1 MDSSRIYFCLS
12 HYCARFWLFATWG
25 SVFMI
30 GKCVFQSLCF
40 WRFYSRG
47 AFYVL
52 AFLTLATQAGANGF
66 KIQEQSLNATALSS
80 AYIAGAR
87 GADASYY
94 NPANMGFSNDWGENK
109 SEFELATSLI
119 NIPGFNFDVA
129 TTNQGLY
136 SKTELKFTDTMKG
149 VIEGVDKFL
158 PDLKLG
164 DLMKPIILEH
174 STPDSQI
181 VTGGTGDTAL
191 AVPKMFY
198 KSRTMHGITFGGSFV
213 ASSGL
218 AMQWAGK
225 GGEFL
230 QDVFIMMVE
239 ASPSVSYTINDRLSF
254 GFGYRVMYAMGSFN
268 NVVYVPLD
276 TFDRDKDGKPDGI
289 QLDKEQIKDLSKH
302 PEALQALIPESIKNG
317 LIGGILSNDALVKIL
332 EQFGLNLKVENCQSA
347 NSLEC
352 VNWGALMGDVVSEKT
367 NLFGTSK
374 VYQKSEGKDLATG
387 YRLSASLRVFD
398 NGMASVVY
406 NSPVKFD
413 MKGKV
418 EATTYVGGAMG
429 NVLTIADLN
438 IAVQMPEILT
448 LAYAH
453 EFFNRRLR
461 LEGVYERTFWSRGF
475 KFNVSPDFANAKYQG
490 LSGLVALP
498 DVFNSETLKNMVGI
512 ANFGV
517 VSNMGAGWRD
527 TNTFRFGATYKTPFV
542 RLMASAAYDAAPSAQ
557 DKIGIPDSDGFMLGC
572 GAKVNL
578 RGFDLGLAGS
588 WTYKQSMSSLYH
600 SGGLG
605 GLFIYTA
612 SLGYR
617 W

>member
-1 MDSSRIYFCLS
+1 MIQLPRLLARVCL
-12 HYCARFWLFATWG
+12 
-25 SVFMI
+25 
-30 GKCVFQSLCF
+30 
-40 WRFYSRG
+40 
-47 AFYVL
+47 
-52 AFLTLATQAGANGF
+52 LATLSCASTYANGF

-94 NPANMGFSNDWGENK
+94 NPANMGFENDWGENK

-136 SKTELKFTDTMKG
+136 SKTELQFTDTMKG
-149 VIEGVDKFL
+149 VIENVDKFL
-158 PDLKLG
+158 PGLKLG

-174 STPDSQI
+174 STPDTQI

-239 ASPSVSYTINDRLSF
+239 ASPSVSWTINDRLSF

-276 TFDRDKDGKPDGI
+276 EKGTGI

-317 LIGGILSNDALVKIL
+317 LIGNILSNDKLAEIL
-332 EQFGLNLKVENCQSA
+332 KLFGLNLKVENCQSA

-387 YRLSASLRVFD
+387 FRLAASLRVFD

-527 TNTFRFGATYKTPFV
+527 TNTFRIGATYKTPFV

-557 DKIGIPDSDGFMLGC
+557 DKIGIPDSDGFMVGC

-588 WTYKQSMSSLYH
+588 WTFKQSMSSLYH

>member
-1 MDSSRIYFCLS
+1 
-12 HYCARFWLFATWG
+12 
-25 SVFMI
+25 MI
-30 GKCVFQSLCF
+30 GKCVSQSLCF

-52 AFLTLATQAGANGF
+52 AFLMLATQAGANGF

-94 NPANMGFSNDWGENK
+94 NPANMGFINDWGENK

-158 PDLKLG
+158 PGLKLG

-198 KSRTMHGITFGGSFV
+198 KSRTMHGVTFGGSFV

-276 TFDRDKDGKPDGI
+276 EAGTGI

-453 EFFNRRLR
+453 EFFDKRLR

>member
-1 MDSSRIYFCLS
+1 MSCVNKLSAMLARACFLPLLSLS
-12 HYCARFWLFATWG
+12 HIY
-25 SVFMI
+25 
-30 GKCVFQSLCF
+30 
-40 WRFYSRG
+40 
-47 AFYVL
+47 
-52 AFLTLATQAGANGF
+52 ANGF

-136 SKTELKFTDTMKG
+136 SKTTLEFTDSMKG
-149 VIEGVDKFL
+149 IIQGVDKIL
-158 PDLKLG
+158 PGLKLG

-239 ASPSVSYTINDRLSF
+239 ASPSVSWTINDRLSF

-276 TFDRDKDGKPDGI
+276 EGGTGI

-317 LIGGILSNDALVKIL
+317 LIGGILSNDALANIL
-332 EQFGLNLKVENCQSA
+332 KQFGLDLKVENCQSA

-374 VYQKSEGKDLATG
+374 VYQKSEGKDLSTG
-387 YRLSASLRVFD
+387 FRLAASLRVFD

-453 EFFNRRLR
+453 EFFNKRLR

-475 KFNVSPDFANAKYQG
+475 KFNVSPDFANATYKG

-527 TNTFRFGATYKTPFV
+527 TNTFRIGATYKTPFV

-572 GAKVNL
+572 GAKINL

>member
-1 MDSSRIYFCLS
+1 
-12 HYCARFWLFATWG
+12 
-25 SVFMI
+25 MI
-30 GKCVFQSLCF
+30 GRYFSWSLCVWCF
-40 WRFYSRG
+40 CSRT
-47 AFYVL
+47 ALCAL
-52 AFLTLATQAGANGF
+52 ACLALATHAGANGF

-94 NPANMGFSNDWGENK
+94 NPANMGFENDWGENK

-136 SKTELKFTDTMKG
+136 SKTELQFTDTMKW
-149 VIEGVDKFL
+149 VIEGVDKIL
-158 PDLKLG
+158 PTLHLG

-174 STPDSQI
+174 STPDTQI

-276 TFDRDKDGKPDGI
+276 EAGTGI

-332 EQFGLNLKVENCQSA
+332 DQFGLNLKVENCQSA

-475 KFNVSPDFANAKYQG
+475 KFNVSPDFANATYQG
-490 LSGLVALP
+490 LSGLVALK

-557 DKIGIPDSDGFMLGC
+557 DKIGIPDSDGFMVGC
-572 GAKVNL
+572 GAKINL

-588 WTYKQSMSSLYH
+588 WTFKQSMSSLYH

>member
-1 MDSSRIYFCLS
+1 MIQLPRLLARVCL
-12 HYCARFWLFATWG
+12 
-25 SVFMI
+25 
-30 GKCVFQSLCF
+30 
-40 WRFYSRG
+40 
-47 AFYVL
+47 
-52 AFLTLATQAGANGF
+52 LATLSCASTYANGF

-94 NPANMGFSNDWGENK
+94 NPANMGFENDWGENK

-136 SKTELKFTDTMKG
+136 SKTELQFTDTMKG
-149 VIEGVDKFL
+149 VIENVDKFL
-158 PDLKLG
+158 PGLKLG

-174 STPDSQI
+174 STPDTQI

-239 ASPSVSYTINDRLSF
+239 ASPSVSWTINDRLSF

-276 TFDRDKDGKPDGI
+276 EAGTGI

-317 LIGGILSNDALVKIL
+317 LIGGILSNDVLVKIL

-387 YRLSASLRVFD
+387 FRLAASLRVFD

-527 TNTFRFGATYKTPFV
+527 TNTFRIGATYKTPFV

-557 DKIGIPDSDGFMLGC
+557 DKIGIPDSDGFMVGC

>member
-1 MDSSRIYFCLS
+1 MSCVNKLSAMLARACFLPLLSLS
-12 HYCARFWLFATWG
+12 HIY
-25 SVFMI
+25 
-30 GKCVFQSLCF
+30 
-40 WRFYSRG
+40 
-47 AFYVL
+47 
-52 AFLTLATQAGANGF
+52 ANGF

-136 SKTELKFTDTMKG
+136 SKTTLEFTDSMKG
-149 VIEGVDKFL
+149 IIQGVDKFL
-158 PDLKLG
+158 PGLKLG

-198 KSRTMHGITFGGSFV
+198 KSRTMHGVTFGGSFV

-239 ASPSVSYTINDRLSF
+239 ASPSVSWTINDRLSF

-276 TFDRDKDGKPDGI
+276 EGGTGI

-317 LIGGILSNDALVKIL
+317 LIGGILSNDALANIL
-332 EQFGLNLKVENCQSA
+332 KQFGLDLKVENCQSA

-374 VYQKSEGKDLATG
+374 VYQKSEGKDLSTG
-387 YRLSASLRVFD
+387 FRLAASLRVFD

-453 EFFNRRLR
+453 EFFNKRLR

-475 KFNVSPDFANAKYQG
+475 KFNVSPDFANATYKG

-527 TNTFRFGATYKTPFV
+527 TNTFRIGATYKTPFV

-572 GAKVNL
+572 GAKINL

>member
-1 MDSSRIYFCLS
+1 MSCVNKLSAMLARACFLPILSLS
-12 HYCARFWLFATWG
+12 HIY
-25 SVFMI
+25 
-30 GKCVFQSLCF
+30 
-40 WRFYSRG
+40 
-47 AFYVL
+47 
-52 AFLTLATQAGANGF
+52 ANGF

-136 SKTELKFTDTMKG
+136 SKTTLEFTDTMKG
-149 VIEGVDKFL
+149 VIAMADGAL
-158 PDLKLG
+158 PGLKLG

-239 ASPSVSYTINDRLSF
+239 ASPSVSWTINDRLSF

-276 TFDRDKDGKPDGI
+276 ERVTGI

-302 PEALQALIPESIKNG
+302 PEALEALIPESIKNG
-317 LIGGILSNDALVKIL
+317 PIGTLLNNPIISAIA
-332 EQFGLNLKVENCQSA
+332 QAFGVNLKVENC
-347 NSLEC
+347 NTGGIEC

-374 VYQKSEGKDLATG
+374 VYQKSEGKDLSTG
-387 YRLSASLRVFD
+387 FRLAASLRVFD
-398 NGMASVVY
+398 NGMASIVY

-453 EFFNRRLR
+453 EFFNKRLR

-475 KFNVSPDFANAKYQG
+475 KFNVSPDFANATYKG

-527 TNTFRFGATYKTPFV
+527 TNTFRIGATYKTPFI

-572 GAKVNL
+572 GAKINL

>member
-1 MDSSRIYFCLS
+1 MEFNKDPILDLG
-12 HYCARFWLFATWG
+12 AL
-25 SVFMI
+25 
-30 GKCVFQSLCF
+30 GK
-40 WRFYSRG
+40 
-47 AFYVL
+47 
-52 AFLTLATQAGANGF
+52 
-66 KIQEQSLNATALSS
+66 LNIEDFIKLGQGVG
-80 AYIAGAR
+80 I
-87 GADASYY
+87 
-94 NPANMGFSNDWGENK
+94 
-109 SEFELATSLI
+109 TS
-119 NIPGFNFDVA
+119 
-129 TTNQGLY
+129 
-136 SKTELKFTDTMKG
+136 
-149 VIEGVDKFL
+149 
-158 PDLKLG
+158 LG
-164 DLMKPIILEH
+164 DLFKPIILEH

-276 TFDRDKDGKPDGI
+276 EKGTGI
-289 QLDKEQIKDLSKH
+289 QLDKEQIKDLAKH
-302 PEALQALIPESIKNG
+302 PEAVGALIPESIKNQIG
-317 LIGGILSNDALVKIL
+317 PLLKWLGGIAPQLIIEGCNTGGV
-332 EQFGLNLKVENCQSA
+332 
-347 NSLEC
+347 EC
-352 VNWGALMGDVVSEKT
+352 VNWGVLMGSVDSEKT

-453 EFFNRRLR
+453 EFFDKRLR

-475 KFNVSPDFANAKYQG
+475 KFNVSPDFANATYKG

-527 TNTFRFGATYKTPFV
+527 TNTFRIGATYKTPFV

-572 GAKVNL
+572 GAKINL

>member
-1 MDSSRIYFCLS
+1 MLARACFLPILSLS
-12 HYCARFWLFATWG
+12 HIY
-25 SVFMI
+25 
-30 GKCVFQSLCF
+30 
-40 WRFYSRG
+40 
-47 AFYVL
+47 
-52 AFLTLATQAGANGF
+52 ANGF

-136 SKTELKFTDTMKG
+136 SKTTLEFTDSMKG
-149 VIEGVDKFL
+149 VIQGVDKIL
-158 PDLKLG
+158 PGLKLG

-198 KSRTMHGITFGGSFV
+198 KSRTMHGVTFGGSFV

-239 ASPSVSYTINDRLSF
+239 ASPSVSWTINDRLSF

-276 TFDRDKDGKPDGI
+276 EGGTGI

-317 LIGGILSNDALVKIL
+317 LIGGILSNDALANIL
-332 EQFGLNLKVENCQSA
+332 KQFGLRS
-347 NSLEC
+347 
-352 VNWGALMGDVVSEKT
+352 
-367 NLFGTSK
+367 
-374 VYQKSEGKDLATG
+374 
-387 YRLSASLRVFD
+387 
-398 NGMASVVY
+398 
-406 NSPVKFD
+406 
-413 MKGKV
+413 
-418 EATTYVGGAMG
+418 
-429 NVLTIADLN
+429 
-438 IAVQMPEILT
+438 
-448 LAYAH
+448 
-453 EFFNRRLR
+453 
-461 LEGVYERTFWSRGF
+461 
-475 KFNVSPDFANAKYQG
+475 QG
-490 LSGLVALP
+490 
-498 DVFNSETLKNMVGI
+498 
-512 ANFGV
+512 
-517 VSNMGAGWRD
+517 
-527 TNTFRFGATYKTPFV
+527 
-542 RLMASAAYDAAPSAQ
+542 
-557 DKIGIPDSDGFMLGC
+557 
-572 GAKVNL
+572 
-578 RGFDLGLAGS
+578 
-588 WTYKQSMSSLYH
+588 
-600 SGGLG
+600 
-605 GLFIYTA
+605 
-612 SLGYR
+612 
-617 W
+617 

>member
-1 MDSSRIYFCLS
+1 MLARACFLPILSLS
-12 HYCARFWLFATWG
+12 HIY
-25 SVFMI
+25 
-30 GKCVFQSLCF
+30 
-40 WRFYSRG
+40 
-47 AFYVL
+47 
-52 AFLTLATQAGANGF
+52 ANGF

-136 SKTELKFTDTMKG
+136 SKTTLEFTDSMKG
-149 VIEGVDKFL
+149 IIQGVDKIL
-158 PDLKLG
+158 PGLKLG

-239 ASPSVSYTINDRLSF
+239 ASPSVSWTINDRLSF

-276 TFDRDKDGKPDGI
+276 EGGTGI

-317 LIGGILSNDALVKIL
+317 PIGGILSNDALANIL
-332 EQFGLNLKVENCQSA
+332 KQFGLDLKVENCQSA

-374 VYQKSEGKDLATG
+374 VYQKSEGKDLSTG
-387 YRLSASLRVFD
+387 FRLAASLRVFD

-453 EFFNRRLR
+453 EFFNKRLR

-475 KFNVSPDFANAKYQG
+475 KFNVSPDFANATYKG

-527 TNTFRFGATYKTPFV
+527 TNTFRIGATYKTPFV

-572 GAKVNL
+572 GAKINL

>member
-30 GKCVFQSLCF
+30 GKCVSQSLCF

-94 NPANMGFSNDWGENK
+94 NPANMGFENDWGENK

-119 NIPGFNFDVA
+119 NIPGFSFDVA

-136 SKTELKFTDTMKG
+136 SKTKLTFTDTM
-149 VIEGVDKFL
+149 EGIIQKADAAASGFGINL
-158 PDLKLG
+158 HLS

-198 KSRTMHGITFGGSFV
+198 KSRTMHGVTFGGSFV

-276 TFDRDKDGKPDGI
+276 KDGTGI
-289 QLDKEQIKDLSKH
+289 QLDKGKIEDLAEH

-317 LIGGILSNDALVKIL
+317 AIGSILSNDALVAALKLI
-332 EQFGLNLKVENCQSA
+332 GLDLRVENCQKP
-347 NSLEC
+347 NKIEC

-453 EFFNRRLR
+453 EFFDKRLR

-475 KFNVSPDFANAKYQG
+475 KFNVSPDFDNAKYQP

-498 DVFNSETLKNMVGI
+498 EVFTKETLKNMVRL
-512 ANFGV
+512 ADFNV

-527 TNTFRFGATYKTPFV
+527 TNTFRIGATYKTPFV

>member
-1 MDSSRIYFCLS
+1 MTKLLRLPARVCL
-12 HYCARFWLFATWG
+12 
-25 SVFMI
+25 
-30 GKCVFQSLCF
+30 
-40 WRFYSRG
+40 
-47 AFYVL
+47 
-52 AFLTLATQAGANGF
+52 LATLSLVNMYANGF

-94 NPANMGFSNDWGENK
+94 NPANLGFENDWGENK

-119 NIPGFNFDVA
+119 NIPGFSFDVP

-136 SKTELKFTDTMKG
+136 SKTTLEFTTTIDTLIAAAARLGFSELK
-149 VIEGVDKFL
+149 
-158 PDLKLG
+158 DLKN
-164 DLMKPIILEH
+164 PIILEH
-174 STPDSQI
+174 STPDTQI
-181 VTGGTGDTAL
+181 VAGSTGDTAL

-198 KSRTMHGITFGGSFV
+198 KSRTMHGITFGGNFV

-239 ASPSVSYTINDRLSF
+239 ASPSASWTINNRLSF

-276 TFDRDKDGKPDGI
+276 KDGDGI
-289 QLDKEQIKDLSKH
+289 KLDKEQIKNLSKH
-302 PEALQALIPESIKNG
+302 PKAVQALIPESIQNG
-317 LIGGILSNDALVKIL
+317 SIGSLLGNPAISGLAGL
-332 EQFGLNLKVENCQSA
+332 FGTNLKIDGCSSNTA
-347 NSLEC
+347 EC
-352 VNWGALMGDVVSEKT
+352 VNWGALMGDVQSETT
-367 NLFGTSK
+367 NLYGTSK
-374 VYQKSEGKDLATG
+374 VYQKSQGKDLSTG
-387 YRLSASLRVFD
+387 FRLAASLRVFD
-398 NGMASVVY
+398 NGMASMVY
-406 NSPVKFD
+406 NSPVKFN
-413 MKGKV
+413 MQGKV
-418 EATTYVGGAMG
+418 DATTYVGGAMG

-453 EFFNRRLR
+453 ELFNRRLR

-512 ANFGV
+512 ADFGV

-527 TNTFRFGATYKTPFV
+527 TNTFRLGATYKTPFI

-557 DKIGIPDSDGFMLGC
+557 DKIGIPDSDGFMVGG

>member
-1 MDSSRIYFCLS
+1 MRNFVVAFGVC
-12 HYCARFWLFATWG
+12 
-25 SVFMI
+25 MI
-30 GKCVFQSLCF
+30 VVQSF
-40 WRFYSRG
+40 G
-47 AFYVL
+47 
-52 AFLTLATQAGANGF
+52 NGF

-94 NPANMGFSNDWGENK
+94 NPANMGFENDWGENK

-119 NIPGFNFDVA
+119 KIPGFNFDVA

-136 SKTELKFTDTMKG
+136 SKTTMDYSNAIQG
-149 VIEGVDKFL
+149 IFDFCGSGIGQALCGGIGID
-158 PDLKLG
+158 DLA
-164 DLMKPIILEH
+164 DLNKPVILEH
-174 STPDSQI
+174 SVPDSQI
-181 VTGGTGDTAL
+181 VTGSTGDTNFVL
-191 AVPKMFY
+191 PKMFY
-198 KSRTMHGITFGGSFV
+198 KSRTNHGITFGGSFV

-230 QDVFIMMVE
+230 QDVFIMMIE
-239 ASPSVSYTINDRLSF
+239 ASPSISWTINNRFSV

-276 TFDRDKDGKPDGI
+276 EEGTGI
-289 QLDKEQIKDLSKH
+289 QLSQQQIADLAKH
-302 PEALQALIPESIKNG
+302 PEAVSALIPESIRNMEILGIPFTNILQAFGYKIPG
-317 LIGGILSNDALVKIL
+317 CTGGA
-332 EQFGLNLKVENCQSA
+332 
-347 NSLEC
+347 EC
-352 VNWGALMGDVVSEKT
+352 TDWGGLMGSVTGEKT
-367 NLFGTSK
+367 NLYGTSK
-374 VYQKSEGKDLATG
+374 VYQKSEGKDLSHG

-406 NSPVKFD
+406 NSPVKFN
-413 MKGKV
+413 MAGKV
-418 EATTYVGGAMG
+418 EALTYVGGAMG

-453 EFFNRRLR
+453 EFFDKRLR
-461 LEGVYERTFWSRGF
+461 IEGVYERTFWSRGW
-475 KFNVSPDFANAKYQG
+475 KFNVTPDFENATYEG
-490 LSGLVALP
+490 LSGLVALK
-498 DVFNSETLKNMVGI
+498 DVFSSETLKQMVGI

-527 TNTFRFGATYKTPFV
+527 TNTFRIGATYKTPLM
-542 RLMASAAYDAAPSAQ
+542 RLMASAAYDAAPSPQ
-557 DKIGIPDSDGFMLGC
+557 DKVGIPDSDGYMVGV
-572 GAKVNL
+572 GAKFNF
-578 RGFDLGLAGS
+578 RGFDVGLAGS
-588 WTYKQSMSSLYH
+588 WNFKASMSSLYH

-605 GLFIYTA
+605 GLYIYTA
-612 SLGYR
+612 SVGYR

>member
-1 MDSSRIYFCLS
+1 
-12 HYCARFWLFATWG
+12 
-25 SVFMI
+25 MI
-30 GKCVFQSLCF
+30 GKCVSQSLCF
-40 WRFYSRG
+40 WRFCSRG

-129 TTNQGLY
+129 STNQGLY
-136 SKTELKFTDTMKG
+136 SKTSLDFGAGSVLDQLL
-149 VIEGVDKFL
+149 DKNTTL
-158 PDLKLG
+158 GGLVQGLGILDLHVLG
-164 DLMKPIILEH
+164 DLKKPIILEH
-174 STPDSQI
+174 STPDTQI

-239 ASPSVSYTINDRLSF
+239 ASPSVSWTINDRLSF

-276 TFDRDKDGKPDGI
+276 KKGSGI
-289 QLDKEQIKDLSKH
+289 QLNKEQIKDLAKH
-302 PEALQALIPESIKNG
+302 PEAVGALIPESIKNSQLG
-317 LIGGILSNDALVKIL
+317 KLLSSDVIEWFAKNFGGVSLRQPGCNENS
-332 EQFGLNLKVENCQSA
+332 VECI
-347 NSLEC
+347 
-352 VNWGALMGDVVSEKT
+352 NWGVMMDGVQSEKT
-367 NLFGTSK
+367 NLYGTSK

-387 YRLSASLRVFD
+387 FRLAASLRVFD

-498 DVFNSETLKNMVGI
+498 EVFTKETLKNMVGI

-527 TNTFRFGATYKTPFV
+527 TNTFRIGATYKTPFV

>member
-1 MDSSRIYFCLS
+1 MDSSRICFCLS

-30 GKCVFQSLCF
+30 GKCVSQSLCF
-40 WRFYSRG
+40 WRFCSRG

-136 SKTELKFTDTMKG
+136 SKTTLEFTESMKG
-149 VIEGVDKFL
+149 VIEGVDKIL
-158 PDLKLG
+158 PGLKLG

-174 STPDSQI
+174 STPDTQI

-230 QDVFIMMVE
+230 QDVFIIMVE

-276 TFDRDKDGKPDGI
+276 EKGTGI
-289 QLDKEQIKDLSKH
+289 QLNKEQIKDLSKH

-387 YRLSASLRVFD
+387 FRLAASLRVFD
-398 NGMASVVY
+398 NGTASVVY

-527 TNTFRFGATYKTPFV
+527 TNTFRIGATYKTPFI

-557 DKIGIPDSDGFMLGC
+557 DKIGIPDSDGFMVGC

>member
-1 MDSSRIYFCLS
+1 MRNFVVAFGVC
-12 HYCARFWLFATWG
+12 
-25 SVFMI
+25 MI
-30 GKCVFQSLCF
+30 VVQSF
-40 WRFYSRG
+40 G
-47 AFYVL
+47 
-52 AFLTLATQAGANGF
+52 NGF

-94 NPANMGFSNDWGENK
+94 NPANMGFENDWGENK

-119 NIPGFNFDVA
+119 KIPGFNFDVA

-136 SKTELKFTDTMKG
+136 SKTTMDYSNAIQG
-149 VIEGVDKFL
+149 IFDFCGSGIGQALCGNIGID
-158 PDLKLG
+158 DLA
-164 DLMKPIILEH
+164 DLNKPVILEH
-174 STPDSQI
+174 SVPDSQI
-181 VTGGTGDTAL
+181 VTGSTGDTNFVL
-191 AVPKMFY
+191 PKMFY
-198 KSRTMHGITFGGSFV
+198 KSRTNHGITFGGSFV

-230 QDVFIMMVE
+230 QDVFIMMIE
-239 ASPSVSYTINDRLSF
+239 ASPSISWTINNRFSV

-276 TFDRDKDGKPDGI
+276 EEGTGI
-289 QLDKEQIKDLSKH
+289 QLSQQQIADLAKH
-302 PEALQALIPESIKNG
+302 PEAVSALIPESIRNMEILGIPFTSILQAFGYKIPG
-317 LIGGILSNDALVKIL
+317 CTGGAKCTD
-332 EQFGLNLKVENCQSA
+332 
-347 NSLEC
+347 
-352 VNWGALMGDVVSEKT
+352 WGGLMGSVTGEKT
-367 NLFGTSK
+367 NLYGTSK
-374 VYQKSEGKDLATG
+374 VYQKSEGKDLSHG

-406 NSPVKFD
+406 NSPVKFN
-413 MKGKV
+413 MAGKV
-418 EATTYVGGAMG
+418 EALTYVGGAMG

-453 EFFNRRLR
+453 EFFDKRLR
-461 LEGVYERTFWSRGF
+461 IEGVYERTFWSRGW
-475 KFNVSPDFANAKYQG
+475 KFNVTPDFENATYEG
-490 LSGLVALP
+490 LSGLVALK
-498 DVFNSETLKNMVGI
+498 DVFSSETLKQMVGI

-527 TNTFRFGATYKTPFV
+527 TNTFRIGATYKTPLM
-542 RLMASAAYDAAPSAQ
+542 RLMASAAYDAAPSPQ
-557 DKIGIPDSDGFMLGC
+557 DKVGIPDSDGYMVGV
-572 GAKVNL
+572 GAKFNF
-578 RGFDLGLAGS
+578 RGFDVGLAGS
-588 WTYKQSMSSLYH
+588 WNFKASMSSLYH

-605 GLFIYTA
+605 GLYIYTA
-612 SLGYR
+612 SVGYR

>member
-1 MDSSRIYFCLS
+1 MIQLPRLLARVCLLAALS
-12 HYCARFWLFATWG
+12 CAST
-25 SVFMI
+25 
-30 GKCVFQSLCF
+30 
-40 WRFYSRG
+40 Y
-47 AFYVL
+47 
-52 AFLTLATQAGANGF
+52 ANGF

-94 NPANMGFSNDWGENK
+94 NPANMGFENDWGENK

-136 SKTELKFTDTMKG
+136 SKTELKFTGTMEK
-149 VIEGVDKFL
+149 VIAMADGAM
-158 PDLKLG
+158 PGLKLG

-174 STPDSQI
+174 STPDTQI

-198 KSRTMHGITFGGSFV
+198 KSRTMHGVTFGGSFV

-239 ASPSVSYTINDRLSF
+239 ASPSVSWTINDRLSF

-276 TFDRDKDGKPDGI
+276 EKGTGI

-317 LIGGILSNDALVKIL
+317 PIGALLNNPIISTIA
-332 EQFGLNLKVENCQSA
+332 QIFGVNLKVENC
-347 NSLEC
+347 NTGGIEC

-374 VYQKSEGKDLATG
+374 VYQKSEGKDLSTG
-387 YRLSASLRVFD
+387 FRLAASLRVFD

-527 TNTFRFGATYKTPFV
+527 TNTFRIGATYKTPFV

-557 DKIGIPDSDGFMLGC
+557 DKIGIPDSDGFMVGC

>member
-1 MDSSRIYFCLS
+1 MIQLPRLLARVCL
-12 HYCARFWLFATWG
+12 
-25 SVFMI
+25 
-30 GKCVFQSLCF
+30 
-40 WRFYSRG
+40 
-47 AFYVL
+47 
-52 AFLTLATQAGANGF
+52 LATLSCASTYANGF

-94 NPANMGFSNDWGENK
+94 NPANMGFENDWGENK

-136 SKTELKFTDTMKG
+136 SKTELQFTDTMKG
-149 VIEGVDKFL
+149 VIENVDKFL
-158 PDLKLG
+158 PGLKLG

-239 ASPSVSYTINDRLSF
+239 ASPSVSWTINDRLSF

-276 TFDRDKDGKPDGI
+276 EKGTGI

-317 LIGGILSNDALVKIL
+317 LIGDILSDDKLAEIL
-332 EQFGLNLKVENCQSA
+332 KLFGLNLKVENCQSA

-374 VYQKSEGKDLATG
+374 VYQKSEGKDLSTG
-387 YRLSASLRVFD
+387 FRLAASLRVFD

-527 TNTFRFGATYKTPFV
+527 TNTFRIGATYKTPFV

-557 DKIGIPDSDGFMLGC
+557 DKIGIPDSDGFMVGC

-588 WTYKQSMSSLYH
+588 WTFKQSMSSLYH

>member
-1 MDSSRIYFCLS
+1 MRNFVVAFGVC
-12 HYCARFWLFATWG
+12 
-25 SVFMI
+25 MI
-30 GKCVFQSLCF
+30 VVQSF
-40 WRFYSRG
+40 G
-47 AFYVL
+47 
-52 AFLTLATQAGANGF
+52 NGF

-94 NPANMGFSNDWGENK
+94 NPANMGFENDWGENK

-119 NIPGFNFDVA
+119 KIPGFNFDVA

-136 SKTELKFTDTMKG
+136 SKTTMNYSNAIQG
-149 VIEGVDKFL
+149 IFDFCDSGIGQ
-158 PDLKLG
+158 DLCRG
-164 DLMKPIILEH
+164 IGIDDLADLNKPVILEH
-174 STPDSQI
+174 SVPDSQI
-181 VTGGTGDTAL
+181 VTGSTGDTNFVL
-191 AVPKMFY
+191 PKMFY
-198 KSRTMHGITFGGSFV
+198 KSRTNHGITFGGSFV

-230 QDVFIMMVE
+230 QDVFIMMIE
-239 ASPSVSYTINDRLSF
+239 ASPSISWTINNRFSV

-276 TFDRDKDGKPDGI
+276 EEGTGI
-289 QLDKEQIKDLSKH
+289 QLSQQQIADLAKH
-302 PEALQALIPESIKNG
+302 PEAVSALIPESIRNMEILGSIPFTSILQAFGYKIPG
-317 LIGGILSNDALVKIL
+317 CTGGA
-332 EQFGLNLKVENCQSA
+332 
-347 NSLEC
+347 EC
-352 VNWGALMGDVVSEKT
+352 TDWGGLMGSVTGEKT
-367 NLFGTSK
+367 NLYGTSK
-374 VYQKSEGKDLATG
+374 VYQKSEGKDLSHG

-406 NSPVKFD
+406 NSPVKFN
-413 MKGKV
+413 MAGKV
-418 EATTYVGGAMG
+418 EALTYVGGAMG

-453 EFFNRRLR
+453 EFFDKRLR
-461 LEGVYERTFWSRGF
+461 IEGVYERTFWSRGW
-475 KFNVSPDFANAKYQG
+475 KFNVTPDFENATYEG
-490 LSGLVALP
+490 LSGLVALK
-498 DVFNSETLKNMVGI
+498 DVFSSETLKQMVGI

-527 TNTFRFGATYKTPFV
+527 TNTFRIGATYKTPLM
-542 RLMASAAYDAAPSAQ
+542 RLMASAAYDAAPSPQ
-557 DKIGIPDSDGFMLGC
+557 DKVGIPDSDGYMVGV
-572 GAKVNL
+572 GAKFNF
-578 RGFDLGLAGS
+578 RGFDVGLAGS
-588 WTYKQSMSSLYH
+588 WNFKASMSSLYH

-605 GLFIYTA
+605 GLYIYTA
-612 SLGYR
+612 SVGYR

>member
-1 MDSSRIYFCLS
+1 MIQLPRLLARVCL
-12 HYCARFWLFATWG
+12 
-25 SVFMI
+25 
-30 GKCVFQSLCF
+30 
-40 WRFYSRG
+40 
-47 AFYVL
+47 
-52 AFLTLATQAGANGF
+52 LATLSCASTYANGF

-94 NPANMGFSNDWGENK
+94 NPANMGFENDWGENK

-136 SKTELKFTDTMKG
+136 SKTELQFTDTMKG
-149 VIEGVDKFL
+149 VIENVDKFL

-239 ASPSVSYTINDRLSF
+239 ASPSVSWTINDRLSF

-276 TFDRDKDGKPDGI
+276 EKGTGI

-317 LIGGILSNDALVKIL
+317 LIGDILSDDKLAEIL
-332 EQFGLNLKVENCQSA
+332 KLFGLNLKVENCQSA

-387 YRLSASLRVFD
+387 FRLAASLRVFD

-475 KFNVSPDFANAKYQG
+475 KFNVSPDFANATYKG

-527 TNTFRFGATYKTPFV
+527 TNTFRIGATYKTPFV

-557 DKIGIPDSDGFMLGC
+557 DKIGIPDSDGFMVGC

>member
-1 MDSSRIYFCLS
+1 MRNFVVAFGVC
-12 HYCARFWLFATWG
+12 
-25 SVFMI
+25 MI
-30 GKCVFQSLCF
+30 VVQSF
-40 WRFYSRG
+40 G
-47 AFYVL
+47 
-52 AFLTLATQAGANGF
+52 NGF

-94 NPANMGFSNDWGENK
+94 NPANMGFENDWGENK

-119 NIPGFNFDVA
+119 KIPGFNFDVA

-136 SKTELKFTDTMKG
+136 SKTTMDYSNAIQG
-149 VIEGVDKFL
+149 IFDFCGSGIGQALCEGIGID
-158 PDLKLG
+158 DLA
-164 DLMKPIILEH
+164 DLNKPVILEH
-174 STPDSQI
+174 SVPDSQI
-181 VTGGTGDTAL
+181 VTGSTGDTNFVL
-191 AVPKMFY
+191 PKMFY
-198 KSRTMHGITFGGSFV
+198 KSRTNHGITFGGSFV

-230 QDVFIMMVE
+230 QDVFIMMIE
-239 ASPSVSYTINDRLSF
+239 ASPSISWTINNRFSV

-276 TFDRDKDGKPDGI
+276 EEGTGI
-289 QLDKEQIKDLSKH
+289 QLSQQQIADLAKH
-302 PEALQALIPESIKNG
+302 PEAVSALIPESIRNMEILGIPFTSILQAFGYKIPG
-317 LIGGILSNDALVKIL
+317 CTGGA
-332 EQFGLNLKVENCQSA
+332 
-347 NSLEC
+347 EC
-352 VNWGALMGDVVSEKT
+352 TDWGGLMGSVTGEKT
-367 NLFGTSK
+367 NLYGTSK
-374 VYQKSEGKDLATG
+374 VYQKSEGKDLSHG

-406 NSPVKFD
+406 NSPVKFN
-413 MKGKV
+413 MAGKV
-418 EATTYVGGAMG
+418 EALTYVGGAMG

-453 EFFNRRLR
+453 EFFDKGLR
-461 LEGVYERTFWSRGF
+461 IEGVYERTFWSRGW
-475 KFNVSPDFANAKYQG
+475 KFNVTPDFENATYEG
-490 LSGLVALP
+490 LSGLVALK
-498 DVFNSETLKNMVGI
+498 DVFSSETLKQMVGI

-527 TNTFRFGATYKTPFV
+527 TNTFRIGATYKTPLM
-542 RLMASAAYDAAPSAQ
+542 RLMASAAYDAAPSPQ
-557 DKIGIPDSDGFMLGC
+557 DKVGIPDSDGYMVGV
-572 GAKVNL
+572 GAKFNF
-578 RGFDLGLAGS
+578 RGFDVGLAGS
-588 WTYKQSMSSLYH
+588 WNFKASMSSLYH

-605 GLFIYTA
+605 GLYIYTA
-612 SLGYR
+612 SVGYR

>member
-1 MDSSRIYFCLS
+1 MIQLPRLLARVCL
-12 HYCARFWLFATWG
+12 
-25 SVFMI
+25 
-30 GKCVFQSLCF
+30 
-40 WRFYSRG
+40 
-47 AFYVL
+47 
-52 AFLTLATQAGANGF
+52 LATLSLANIYANGF

-136 SKTELKFTDTMKG
+136 SKTELKFNKDPILDLGALGKLNIEDFIKLGQG
-149 VIEGVDKFL
+149 VGITS
-158 PDLKLG
+158 LG
-164 DLMKPIILEH
+164 DLFKPIILEH
-174 STPDSQI
+174 STPDTQI

-198 KSRTMHGITFGGSFV
+198 KSRTMHGVTFGGSFV

-276 TFDRDKDGKPDGI
+276 EKGTGI

-302 PEALQALIPESIKNG
+302 PEAVGALIPESIKNQIG
-317 LIGGILSNDALVKIL
+317 PLLKWLGGVAPQLIIEGCNTGGV
-332 EQFGLNLKVENCQSA
+332 
-347 NSLEC
+347 EC
-352 VNWGALMGDVVSEKT
+352 VNWGVLMGSVDSEKT

-475 KFNVSPDFANAKYQG
+475 KFNVSPDFANATYKG

-527 TNTFRFGATYKTPFV
+527 TNTFRIGATYKTPFV

>member
-1 MDSSRIYFCLS
+1 MIQLPRLLARVCL
-12 HYCARFWLFATWG
+12 
-25 SVFMI
+25 
-30 GKCVFQSLCF
+30 
-40 WRFYSRG
+40 
-47 AFYVL
+47 
-52 AFLTLATQAGANGF
+52 LATLSCASTYANGF

-94 NPANMGFSNDWGENK
+94 NPANMGFENDWGENK

-136 SKTELKFTDTMKG
+136 SKTTLEFTDNMKG
-149 VIEGVDKFL
+149 IIEGVDKFL
-158 PDLKLG
+158 PGLKLG

-174 STPDSQI
+174 STPDTQI

-239 ASPSVSYTINDRLSF
+239 ASPSVSWTINDRLSF

-276 TFDRDKDGKPDGI
+276 EAGTGI

-347 NSLEC
+347 NRLEC

-374 VYQKSEGKDLATG
+374 VYQKSEGKDLSTG
-387 YRLSASLRVFD
+387 FRLAASLRVFD

-527 TNTFRFGATYKTPFV
+527 TNTFRIGATYKTPFV

-557 DKIGIPDSDGFMLGC
+557 DKIGIPDSDGFMVGC

-588 WTYKQSMSSLYH
+588 WTFKQSMSSLYH

>member
-1 MDSSRIYFCLS
+1 MIQLPRLLARVCL
-12 HYCARFWLFATWG
+12 
-25 SVFMI
+25 
-30 GKCVFQSLCF
+30 
-40 WRFYSRG
+40 
-47 AFYVL
+47 
-52 AFLTLATQAGANGF
+52 LATLSCASTYANGF

-94 NPANMGFSNDWGENK
+94 NPANMGFENDWGENK

-136 SKTELKFTDTMKG
+136 SKTELQFTDTMKG
-149 VIEGVDKFL
+149 VIENVDKFL
-158 PDLKLG
+158 PGLKLG

-174 STPDSQI
+174 STPDTQI

-239 ASPSVSYTINDRLSF
+239 ASPSVSWTINDRLSF

-276 TFDRDKDGKPDGI
+276 EKGTGI

-317 LIGGILSNDALVKIL
+317 LIGDILSDDKLAEIL
-332 EQFGLNLKVENCQSA
+332 KLFGLNLKVENCQSA

-387 YRLSASLRVFD
+387 FRLAASLRVFD

-527 TNTFRFGATYKTPFV
+527 TNTFRIGATYKTPFV

-557 DKIGIPDSDGFMLGC
+557 DKIGIPDSDGFMVGC

-588 WTYKQSMSSLYH
+588 WTFKQSMSSLYH

>member
-1 MDSSRIYFCLS
+1 MLARACFLPILSLS
-12 HYCARFWLFATWG
+12 HIY
-25 SVFMI
+25 
-30 GKCVFQSLCF
+30 
-40 WRFYSRG
+40 
-47 AFYVL
+47 
-52 AFLTLATQAGANGF
+52 ANGF

-136 SKTELKFTDTMKG
+136 SKTTLEFTDTMKG
-149 VIEGVDKFL
+149 VIAMADGAI
-158 PDLKLG
+158 PGLKLG

-198 KSRTMHGITFGGSFV
+198 KSRTMHGVTFGGSFV

-239 ASPSVSYTINDRLSF
+239 ASPSVSWTINDRLSF

-276 TFDRDKDGKPDGI
+276 EGGTGI

-302 PEALQALIPESIKNG
+302 PEALEALIPESIKNG
-317 LIGGILSNDALVKIL
+317 PIGTLLNNPIISAIA
-332 EQFGLNLKVENCQSA
+332 QAFGVNLKVENC
-347 NSLEC
+347 NTGGIEC

-374 VYQKSEGKDLATG
+374 VYQKSEGKDLSTG
-387 YRLSASLRVFD
+387 FRLAASLRVFD

-453 EFFNRRLR
+453 EFFNKRLR

-475 KFNVSPDFANAKYQG
+475 KFNVSPDFANATYKG

-527 TNTFRFGATYKTPFV
+527 TNTFRIGATYKTPFV

-572 GAKVNL
+572 GAKINL

>member
-12 HYCARFWLFATWG
+12 HYRARFWLFATWG

-136 SKTELKFTDTMKG
+136 SKTTLDFGAGSTLDQMLDPNTTLGKLVTGILPELA
-149 VIEGVDKFL
+149 
-158 PDLKLG
+158 DLK
-164 DLMKPIILEH
+164 KPIILEH

-276 TFDRDKDGKPDGI
+276 EKGTGI
-289 QLDKEQIKDLSKH
+289 QLDSEQIKDLAKH
-302 PEALQALIPESIKNG
+302 PEAIEALIPESIKNG
-317 LIGGILSNDALVKIL
+317 NVGELLSNKVIEEFAKL
-332 EQFGLNLKVENCQSA
+332 FGVSLRKENC
-347 NSLEC
+347 NTNGIEC
-352 VNWGALMGDVVSEKT
+352 VNWGALMGGVKGETT
-367 NLFGTSK
+367 NLYGTSK

-453 EFFNRRLR
+453 EFFDKRLR

-475 KFNVSPDFANAKYQG
+475 KFNVSPDFANATYKG

-527 TNTFRFGATYKTPFV
+527 TNTFRIGATYKTPFV

-557 DKIGIPDSDGFMLGC
+557 DKIGIPDSDGFMVGC

-588 WTYKQSMSSLYH
+588 WTFKQSMSSLYH

>member
-1 MDSSRIYFCLS
+1 MIQLPRLLARVCL
-12 HYCARFWLFATWG
+12 
-25 SVFMI
+25 
-30 GKCVFQSLCF
+30 
-40 WRFYSRG
+40 
-47 AFYVL
+47 
-52 AFLTLATQAGANGF
+52 LATLSCASTYANGF

-94 NPANMGFSNDWGENK
+94 NPANMGFENDWGENK

-136 SKTELKFTDTMKG
+136 SKTTLEFTDSMKG
-149 VIEGVDKFL
+149 IIQTADAVASG
-158 PDLKLG
+158 LG
-164 DLMKPIILEH
+164 INLHLSDLMKPIILEH
-174 STPDSQI
+174 STPDTQI

-239 ASPSVSYTINDRLSF
+239 ATPSVSWTINDRLSF

-276 TFDRDKDGKPDGI
+276 EKRTGI

-317 LIGGILSNDALVKIL
+317 TIGSILSNDTLVAALKAL
-332 EQFGLNLKVENCQSA
+332 GLDLRVENCQKP
-347 NSLEC
+347 NKIEC

-387 YRLSASLRVFD
+387 FRLAASLRVFD

-527 TNTFRFGATYKTPFV
+527 TNTFRIGATYKTPFV

-557 DKIGIPDSDGFMLGC
+557 DKIGIPDSDGFMVGC

>member
-1 MDSSRIYFCLS
+1 MRNFVVAFGVC
-12 HYCARFWLFATWG
+12 
-25 SVFMI
+25 MI
-30 GKCVFQSLCF
+30 VVQSF
-40 WRFYSRG
+40 G
-47 AFYVL
+47 
-52 AFLTLATQAGANGF
+52 NGF

-94 NPANMGFSNDWGENK
+94 NPANMGFENDWGENK

-119 NIPGFNFDVA
+119 KIPGFNFDVA

-136 SKTELKFTDTMKG
+136 SKTTMNYSNAIQG
-149 VIEGVDKFL
+149 IFDFCGSGIGQNLCRGIGID
-158 PDLKLG
+158 DLA
-164 DLMKPIILEH
+164 DLNKPVILEH
-174 STPDSQI
+174 SVPDSQI
-181 VTGGTGDTAL
+181 VTGSTGDTNFVL
-191 AVPKMFY
+191 PKMFY
-198 KSRTMHGITFGGSFV
+198 KSRTNHGITFGGSFV

-230 QDVFIMMVE
+230 QDVFIMMIE
-239 ASPSVSYTINDRLSF
+239 ASPSISWTINNRFSV

-276 TFDRDKDGKPDGI
+276 EEGTGI
-289 QLDKEQIKDLSKH
+289 QLSQQQIADLAKH
-302 PEALQALIPESIKNG
+302 PEAVSALIPESIRNMEILGSIPFTSILQAFGYKIPG
-317 LIGGILSNDALVKIL
+317 CTGGA
-332 EQFGLNLKVENCQSA
+332 
-347 NSLEC
+347 EC
-352 VNWGALMGDVVSEKT
+352 TDWGGLMGSVTGEKT
-367 NLFGTSK
+367 NLYGTSK
-374 VYQKSEGKDLATG
+374 VYQKSEGKDLSHG

-406 NSPVKFD
+406 NSPVKFN
-413 MKGKV
+413 MAGKV
-418 EATTYVGGAMG
+418 EALTYVGGAMG

-453 EFFNRRLR
+453 EFFDKRLR
-461 LEGVYERTFWSRGF
+461 IEGVYERTFWSRGW
-475 KFNVSPDFANAKYQG
+475 KFNVTPDFENATYEG
-490 LSGLVALP
+490 LSGLVALK
-498 DVFNSETLKNMVGI
+498 DVFSSETLKQMVGI

-527 TNTFRFGATYKTPFV
+527 TNTFRIGATYKTPLM
-542 RLMASAAYDAAPSAQ
+542 RLMASAAYDAAPSPQ
-557 DKIGIPDSDGFMLGC
+557 DKVGIPDSDGYMVGV
-572 GAKVNL
+572 GAKFNF
-578 RGFDLGLAGS
+578 RGFDVGLAGS
-588 WTYKQSMSSLYH
+588 WNFKASMSSLYH

-605 GLFIYTA
+605 GLYIYTA
-612 SLGYR
+612 SVGYR

>member
-1 MDSSRIYFCLS
+1 MRNLVVAFGVC
-12 HYCARFWLFATWG
+12 
-25 SVFMI
+25 MI
-30 GKCVFQSLCF
+30 VVQSF
-40 WRFYSRG
+40 G
-47 AFYVL
+47 
-52 AFLTLATQAGANGF
+52 NGF

-94 NPANMGFSNDWGENK
+94 NPANMGFENDWGENK

-119 NIPGFNFDVA
+119 KIPGFNFDVA

-136 SKTELKFTDTMKG
+136 SKTTMDYSNAIQG
-149 VIEGVDKFL
+149 IFDFCGSGIGQALCGGIGID
-158 PDLKLG
+158 DLA
-164 DLMKPIILEH
+164 DLNKPVILEH
-174 STPDSQI
+174 SVPDSQI
-181 VTGGTGDTAL
+181 VTGSTGDTNFVL
-191 AVPKMFY
+191 PKMFY
-198 KSRTMHGITFGGSFV
+198 KSRTNHGITFGGSFV

-230 QDVFIMMVE
+230 QDVFIMMIE
-239 ASPSVSYTINDRLSF
+239 ASPSISWTINNRFSV

-276 TFDRDKDGKPDGI
+276 EEGTGI
-289 QLDKEQIKDLSKH
+289 QLSQQQIADLAKH
-302 PEALQALIPESIKNG
+302 PEAVSALIPESIRNMEILGIPFTSILQAFGYKIPG
-317 LIGGILSNDALVKIL
+317 CTGGA
-332 EQFGLNLKVENCQSA
+332 
-347 NSLEC
+347 EC
-352 VNWGALMGDVVSEKT
+352 TDWGGLMGSVTGEKT
-367 NLFGTSK
+367 NLYGTSK
-374 VYQKSEGKDLATG
+374 VYQKSEGKDLSHG

-406 NSPVKFD
+406 NSPVKFN
-413 MKGKV
+413 MAGKV
-418 EATTYVGGAMG
+418 EALTYVGGAMG

-453 EFFNRRLR
+453 EFFDKRLR
-461 LEGVYERTFWSRGF
+461 IEGVYERTFWSRGW
-475 KFNVSPDFANAKYQG
+475 KFNVTPDFENATYEG
-490 LSGLVALP
+490 LSGLVALK
-498 DVFNSETLKNMVGI
+498 DVFSSETLKQMVGI

-527 TNTFRFGATYKTPFV
+527 TNTFRIGATYKTPLM
-542 RLMASAAYDAAPSAQ
+542 RLMASAAYDAAPSPQ
-557 DKIGIPDSDGFMLGC
+557 DKVGIPDSDGYMVGV
-572 GAKVNL
+572 GAKFNF
-578 RGFDLGLAGS
+578 RGFDVGLAGS
-588 WTYKQSMSSLYH
+588 WNFKASMSSLYH

-605 GLFIYTA
+605 GLYIYTA
-612 SLGYR
+612 SVGYR

>member
-1 MDSSRIYFCLS
+1 MRNFVVAFGVC
-12 HYCARFWLFATWG
+12 
-25 SVFMI
+25 MI
-30 GKCVFQSLCF
+30 VVQSF
-40 WRFYSRG
+40 G
-47 AFYVL
+47 
-52 AFLTLATQAGANGF
+52 NGF

-94 NPANMGFSNDWGENK
+94 NPANMGFENDWGENK

-119 NIPGFNFDVA
+119 KIPGFNFDVA

-136 SKTELKFTDTMKG
+136 SKTTMDYSNAIQG
-149 VIEGVDKFL
+149 IFDFCGSGIGQALCEGIGID
-158 PDLKLG
+158 DLA
-164 DLMKPIILEH
+164 DLNKPVILEH
-174 STPDSQI
+174 SVPDSQI
-181 VTGGTGDTAL
+181 VTGSTGDTNFVL
-191 AVPKMFY
+191 PKMFY
-198 KSRTMHGITFGGSFV
+198 KSRTNHGITFGGSFV

-230 QDVFIMMVE
+230 QDVFIMMIE
-239 ASPSVSYTINDRLSF
+239 ASPSISWTINNRFSV

-276 TFDRDKDGKPDGI
+276 EEGTGI
-289 QLDKEQIKDLSKH
+289 QLSQQQIADLAKH
-302 PEALQALIPESIKNG
+302 PEAVSALIPESIRNMEILGIPFTSILQAFGYKIPG
-317 LIGGILSNDALVKIL
+317 CTGGA
-332 EQFGLNLKVENCQSA
+332 
-347 NSLEC
+347 EC
-352 VNWGALMGDVVSEKT
+352 TDWGGLMGSVTGEKT
-367 NLFGTSK
+367 NLYGTSK
-374 VYQKSEGKDLATG
+374 VYQKSEGKDLSHG

-406 NSPVKFD
+406 NSPVKFN
-413 MKGKV
+413 MAGKV
-418 EATTYVGGAMG
+418 EALTYVGGAMG

-453 EFFNRRLR
+453 EFFDKRLR
-461 LEGVYERTFWSRGF
+461 IEGVYERTFWSRGW
-475 KFNVSPDFANAKYQG
+475 KFNVTPDFENATYEG
-490 LSGLVALP
+490 LSGLVALK
-498 DVFNSETLKNMVGI
+498 DVFSSETLKQMVGI

-527 TNTFRFGATYKTPFV
+527 TNTFRIGATYKTPLM
-542 RLMASAAYDAAPSAQ
+542 RLMASAAYDAAPSPQ
-557 DKIGIPDSDGFMLGC
+557 DKVGIPDSDGYMVGV
-572 GAKVNL
+572 GAKFNF
-578 RGFDLGLAGS
+578 RGFDVGLAGS
-588 WTYKQSMSSLYH
+588 WNFKASMSSLYH

-605 GLFIYTA
+605 GLYIYTA
-612 SLGYR
+612 SVGYR